1 MFWTTFLRFTLWVL
15 YAVADNFRESLAWRE
30 IATVTR
36 WRGPAEIGGN
46 VLWENKSSSDATE
59 RAGAFGTSRCTHR
72 ISCNCLVPK
81 DSTNRRR

>member
-15 YAVADNFRESLAWRE
+15 YAVADNFAN
-30 IATVTR
+30 R
-36 WRGPAEIGGN
+36 WRGE
-46 VLWENKSSSDATE
+46 KSPQSHVGEVRPKLEETFYGRISPLPMLRNAQE
-59 RAGAFGTSRCTHR
+59 HSAHLAALIE